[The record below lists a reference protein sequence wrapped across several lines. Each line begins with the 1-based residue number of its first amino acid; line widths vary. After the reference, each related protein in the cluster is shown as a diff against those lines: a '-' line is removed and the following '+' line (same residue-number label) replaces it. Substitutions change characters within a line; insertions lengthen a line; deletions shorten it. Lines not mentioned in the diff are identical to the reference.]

1 MQELSWPQRGRLWLR
16 LGLRLLFWI
25 LGLWA
30 LVRLGPSLW
39 SLFSPFLLAFLA
51 AWGLSPAIRWLHSR
65 FRLPRQA
72 STLALLFLVFA
83 ALGGLLWTLVSAAVG
98 EVASLAVDWQGLLAS
113 FETLV
118 NDLGARFSRGM
129 DLLPASLQDTVDALV
144 ARLFA
149 WLEAVIPGLL
159 SRGMDYAAN
168 VARSLP
174 SFAVASI
181 VFVMAAYFFS
191 VDFPRLRT
199 AAVDKLPQG
208 PRFLLAQIKRAAS
221 AGFGGYLRSQLIL
234 SVGVFFILLVG
245 FFLVRQPYALLL
257 ALDLAVLDFL
267 PILGSGTVMV
277 PWAAADVLLGDFR
290 HALGLMAVWG
300 LVALFRRVA
309 EPKILGDQTGLSPL
323 LSLVSV
329 YVGMK
334 LRGVAGMI
342 LGPILCLVALNLI
355 RSGVLDRSLADLRL
369 AAGDL
374 AAILRGETP
383 QAAKSEEKPK
393 DF

>member
-83 ALGGLLWTLVSAAVG
+83 ALGGLLWALVSAAVG

-257 ALDLAVLDFL
+257 ALALAVLDFI

>member
-16 LGLRLLFWI
+16 LGLRLLFWA
-25 LGLWA
+25 LGLWP
-30 LVRLGPSLW
+30 LVRLLPPFW
-39 SLFSPFLLAFLA
+39 ALFSPFLLAFLA
-51 AWGLSPAIRWLHSR
+51 AWALSPAIRWLHTR
-65 FRLPRQA
+65 FQLPRQL
-72 STLALLFLVFA
+72 STLALLLLVFA
-83 ALGGLLWTLVSAAVG
+83 ALGGLLWALVSAAVG
-98 EVASLAVDWQGLLAS
+98 EVAELAVDWQGLLAS
-113 FETLV
+113 LEALV
-118 NDLGARFSRGM
+118 EDLGTRFSRGM
-129 DLLPASLQDTVDALV
+129 DLLPASLQNTVDALV
-144 ARLFA
+144 QRLFA

-159 SRGMDYAAN
+159 SRGMDYAAG

-174 SFAVASI
+174 SFAVAS
-181 VFVMAAYFFS
+181 VAFVMAAYFFA
-191 VDFPRLRT
+191 VDFPHLRS

-208 PRFLLAQIKRAAS
+208 PRFLFSQIKRAAS

-245 FFLVRQPYALLL
+245 FFLVRQSYALLL
-257 ALDLAVLDFL
+257 ALALAVLDFI

-277 PWAAADVLLGDFR
+277 PWAAADMILGDYR

-369 AAGDL
+369 AVGDL
-374 AAILRGETP
+374 SAILRGESS
-383 QAAKSEEKPK
+383 QAEKKPE

>member
-83 ALGGLLWTLVSAAVG
+83 ALGGLLWALVSAAVG

-257 ALDLAVLDFL
+257 ALALAVLDFI

-323 LSLVSV
+323 LSLASV

-383 QAAKSEEKPK
+383 QAVKSEEKPK

>member
-1 MQELSWPQRGRLWLR
+1 MQELSWPERGRLWLR

-30 LVRLGPSLW
+30 LVRLGPPLW

-51 AWGLSPAIRWLHSR
+51 AWALSPAIRWLHSR

-83 ALGGLLWTLVSAAVG
+83 ALGGILWALVNAAVG
-98 EVASLAVDWQGLLAS
+98 EIASLAVDWQGMLAS
-113 FETLV
+113 FEALV
-118 NDLGARFSRGM
+118 TDLGARFSRGM
-129 DLLPASLQDTVDALV
+129 DLLPTSLRDTVDALV
-144 ARLFA
+144 ERLFA

-168 VARSLP
+168 VARALP
-174 SFAVASI
+174 SFAVASV

-191 VDFPRLRT
+191 VDFPRFRT

-208 PRFLLAQIKRAAS
+208 PRFLLSQIKRAAS

-245 FFLVRQPYALLL
+245 FFLIRQPYALLL
-257 ALDLAVLDFL
+257 ALGLAVLDFI

-277 PWAAADVLLGDFR
+277 PWAATDVLLGNFR
-290 HALGLMAVWG
+290 HALGLVAVWG

-323 LSLVSV
+323 LSLCSV

-369 AAGDL
+369 AVGDL
-374 AAILRGETP
+374 AAILRGESP
-383 QAAKSEEKPK
+383 RGRGI
-393 DF
+393 

>member
-83 ALGGLLWTLVSAAVG
+83 ALGGLLWALVSAAVG

-257 ALDLAVLDFL
+257 ALALAVLDFI

-323 LSLVSV
+323 LSLASV

-334 LRGVAGMI
+334 LRGVTGMI

-383 QAAKSEEKPK
+383 QAVKSEEKPK

>member
-83 ALGGLLWTLVSAAVG
+83 ALGGLLWALVSAAVG

-257 ALDLAVLDFL
+257 ALALAVLDFI

-277 PWAAADVLLGDFR
+277 PWAAADLLLGDFR

-323 LSLVSV
+323 LSLASV

-383 QAAKSEEKPK
+383 QAVKSEEKPK

>member
-1 MQELSWPQRGRLWLR
+1 MQELSWPERGRLWLR

-30 LVRLGPSLW
+30 LFRLGPPLW

-51 AWGLSPAIRWLHSR
+51 AWALSPAIRWLHSR

-83 ALGGLLWTLVSAAVG
+83 ALGGILWALVNAAVG
-98 EVASLAVDWQGLLAS
+98 EIASLAVDWQGMLSS
-113 FETLV
+113 FEALV
-118 NDLGARFSRGM
+118 TDLGARFSRGM
-129 DLLPASLQDTVDALV
+129 DLLPASLRDTVDALV
-144 ARLFA
+144 ERLFA

-168 VARSLP
+168 VARALP
-174 SFAVASI
+174 SFAVASV

-191 VDFPRLRT
+191 VDFPRFRT

-208 PRFLLAQIKRAAS
+208 PRFLLSQIKRAAS

-245 FFLVRQPYALLL
+245 FFLIRQPYALLL
-257 ALDLAVLDFL
+257 ALGLAVLDFI

-277 PWAAADVLLGDFR
+277 PWAATDVLLGNFR

-323 LSLVSV
+323 LSLCSV

-374 AAILRGETP
+374 AAILRGDPPREGE
-383 QAAKSEEKPK
+383 SEKKPE

>member
-1 MQELSWPQRGRLWLR
+1 MTELSWPERGRLWLR
-16 LGLRLLFWI
+16 LGLRLLFW
-25 LGLWA
+25 LLALWA
-30 LVRLGPSLW
+30 LVRLLPPLW
-39 SLFSPFLLAFLA
+39 TLFSPFLLAFLA
-51 AWGLSPAIRWLHSR
+51 AWGLSPAIRWLHAR

-83 ALGGLLWTLVSAAVG
+83 ALGGLFWALVSAAVG
-98 EVASLAVDWQGLLAS
+98 EVADLAVDWQGLLAS
-113 FETLV
+113 FEALV

-129 DLLPASLQDTVDALV
+129 ELLPASLRDTVDALRE
-144 ARLFA
+144 RLFA

-159 SRGMDYAAN
+159 SRGMDYAAS

-191 VDFPRLRT
+191 VDFPRFRT

-208 PRFLLAQIKRAAS
+208 PRFLLSQIKRAAS

-234 SVGVFFILLVG
+234 SVGVFFILLGG
-245 FFLVRQPYALLL
+245 FLLVRQPYALLL
-257 ALDLAVLDFL
+257 ALGLAVLDFI

-277 PWAAADVLLGDFR
+277 PWAAVDLILGDFR
-290 HALGLMAVWG
+290 HALGLIAVWG

-323 LSLVSV
+323 LSLCSV

-369 AAGDL
+369 AAGDV
-374 AAILRGETP
+374 AAILRGGAP
-383 QAAKSEEKPK
+383 QDGKSEKKQE

>member
-1 MQELSWPQRGRLWLR
+1 MQELSWPERGRLWLR

-30 LVRLGPSLW
+30 LVRLGPPLW
-39 SLFSPFLLAFLA
+39 SLFAPFLLAFLA
-51 AWGLSPAIRWLHSR
+51 AWALSPAIRWLHSR

-72 STLALLFLVFA
+72 ATLALLVFVFA
-83 ALGGLLWTLVSAAVG
+83 ALGGILWALVSAAVG
-98 EVASLAVDWQGLLAS
+98 EVASLAVDWQGLLSS
-113 FETLV
+113 FEALV
-118 NDLGARFSRGM
+118 TDLGARLSRGM
-129 DLLPASLQDTVDALV
+129 DLLPASLQDAVDALV
-144 ARLFA
+144 ERLFT
-149 WLEAVIPGLL
+149 WLEAVVPGLL
-159 SRGMDYAAN
+159 SRGMDYAAR

-181 VFVMAAYFFS
+181 VFVTAAYFFS
-191 VDFPRLRT
+191 VDLPRFRT

-208 PRFLLAQIKRAAS
+208 PRFLLVQIKRAAS

-257 ALDLAVLDFL
+257 ALALAVLDFI

-277 PWAAADVLLGDFR
+277 PWAAADALLGDFR

-300 LVALFRRVA
+300 LVVLFRRVA

-374 AAILRGETP
+374 AAILRGGDAPEGK
-383 QAAKSEEKPK
+383 AEKEP
-393 DF
+393 